1 MEKEQII
8 EVEIPNRLSWKMKR
22 DRIERI
28 ARALPKATEDN
39 MGDIPLWLLYDLAI
53 VCYELNLQEE
63 LQKVLIEIQMNLEM
77 KQEAKEMKI
86 KADLAEQ
93 RAERAEQKAKEAVQ
107 KAKEAKQIYQQAKSF
122 MERME
127 KKYGV

>member
-8 EVEIPNRLSWKMKR
+8 EVEIPSRLSGKMKR
-22 DRIERI
+22 DGIERI

-77 KQEAKEMKI
+77 KAKADLMEQEAKEMKI

-93 RAERAEQKAKEAVQ
+93 R
-107 KAKEAKQIYQQAKSF
+107 AKEAKQIYQQAKSF

>member
-1 MEKEQII
+1 MKKEQII
-8 EVEIPNRLSWKMKR
+8 EVEIPNRLSGKMKR
-22 DRIERI
+22 DGIERI

-93 RAERAEQKAKEAVQ
+93 RA
-107 KAKEAKQIYQQAKSF
+107 KEAKQIYQQAKSF

-127 KKYGV
+127 KKYGI

>member
-8 EVEIPNRLSWKMKR
+8 EVEIPNRLSGKMKR
-22 DRIERI
+22 DGIERI

-77 KQEAKEMKI
+77 KA

-93 RAERAEQKAKEAVQ
+93 R
-107 KAKEAKQIYQQAKSF
+107 AKEAKQIYQQAKSF

-127 KKYGV
+127 KKYGI

>member
-8 EVEIPNRLSWKMKR
+8 EVEIPNRLSGKMKR
-22 DRIERI
+22 DGIERI

-77 KQEAKEMKI
+77 KAKADLMEQEAKEMKI

-93 RAERAEQKAKEAVQ
+93 RAERAEQR
-107 KAKEAKQIYQQAKSF
+107 AKEAKQIYQQAKSF

-127 KKYGV
+127 KKYGI

>member
-8 EVEIPNRLSWKMKR
+8 EVEIPNRLSGKMKR
-22 DRIERI
+22 DGIERI

-77 KQEAKEMKI
+77 KA

-93 RAERAEQKAKEAVQ
+93 RAEKAEQR
-107 KAKEAKQIYQQAKSF
+107 AKEAKQIYQQAKSF

>member
-1 MEKEQII
+1 MKKEQII
-8 EVEIPNRLSWKMKR
+8 EVEIPNRLSGKMKR
-22 DRIERI
+22 DGIERI

-77 KQEAKEMKI
+77 KVKADLMEQEAKEMKI

-93 RAERAEQKAKEAVQ
+93 RA
-107 KAKEAKQIYQQAKSF
+107 KEAKQIYQQAKSF
-122 MERME
+122 MKRME
-127 KKYGV
+127 KKYGI

>member
-8 EVEIPNRLSWKMKR
+8 EVEIPNRLSGKMKR
-22 DRIERI
+22 DGIERI

-93 RAERAEQKAKEAVQ
+93 RAERAEQKAKEA
-107 KAKEAKQIYQQAKSF
+107 KQIYQQAKSF

-127 KKYGV
+127 KKYEI

>member
-8 EVEIPNRLSWKMKR
+8 EVEIPNRLSGKMKR
-22 DRIERI
+22 DGIERI

-77 KQEAKEMKI
+77 KAKADLAEQRAEKAEQEAKEMKI

-93 RAERAEQKAKEAVQ
+93 R
-107 KAKEAKQIYQQAKSF
+107 AKEAKQIYQQAKSF

>member
-8 EVEIPNRLSWKMKR
+8 EVEIPNRLSGKMKR
-22 DRIERI
+22 DGIERI

-93 RAERAEQKAKEAVQ
+93 RAERAEQKAKEA
-107 KAKEAKQIYQQAKSF
+107 KQIYQQAKSF

>member
-1 MEKEQII
+1 MKKEQII
-8 EVEIPNRLSWKMKR
+8 EVEIPNRLSGKMKR
-22 DRIERI
+22 DGIERI

-77 KQEAKEMKI
+77 KA

-93 RAERAEQKAKEAVQ
+93 RAERAEQKAERAEQ

-127 KKYGV
+127 KKYGI

>member
-1 MEKEQII
+1 MKKEHII
-8 EVEIPNRLSWKMKR
+8 EVEIPNRLSGKMKR
-22 DRIERI
+22 DGIERI

-93 RAERAEQKAKEAVQ
+93 RAERAEQ
-107 KAKEAKQIYQQAKSF
+107 IYQQAKSF

>member
-1 MEKEQII
+1 MKKEQII
-8 EVEIPNRLSWKMKR
+8 EVEIPSRLSGKMKR
-22 DRIERI
+22 DGIERI

-77 KQEAKEMKI
+77 KA

-127 KKYGV
+127 KKYGI

>member
-8 EVEIPNRLSWKMKR
+8 EVEIPNRLSGKMKR
-22 DRIERI
+22 DGIERI

-93 RAERAEQKAKEAVQ
+93 RAERAEQR
-107 KAKEAKQIYQQAKSF
+107 AKEAKQIYQQAKSF

>member
-1 MEKEQII
+1 MKKEQII
-8 EVEIPNRLSWKMKR
+8 EVEIPNRLSGKMKR
-22 DRIERI
+22 DGIERI

-93 RAERAEQKAKEAVQ
+93 RAKEAKQ
-107 KAKEAKQIYQQAKSF
+107 RAKEAKQIYQQAKSF